1 MMIKEGRNREVRR
14 IFESLGYDVRRL
26 DRRRFATLS
35 TSGLKRGE
43 YRQLTKTEVRDLRSL
58 VGLDLV
64 F

>member
-1 MMIKEGRNREVRR
+1 MMIKEGKNREVRR

-35 TSGLKRGE
+35 TSGLKGGE
-43 YRQLTKTEVRDLRSL
+43 YRQLTKTEVRELRSL

>member
-1 MMIKEGRNREVRR
+1 VRR